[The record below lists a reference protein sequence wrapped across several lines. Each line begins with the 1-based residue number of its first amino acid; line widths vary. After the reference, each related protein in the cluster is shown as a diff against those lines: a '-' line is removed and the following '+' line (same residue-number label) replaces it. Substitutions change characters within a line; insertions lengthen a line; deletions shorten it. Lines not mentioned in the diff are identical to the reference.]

1 MGMQEKE
8 IDFPRVEDDLHH
20 IFSSERLD
28 KSLSKLM
35 TQTFENNTLR
45 K

>member
-1 MGMQEKE
+1 MGRQEKE
-8 IDFPRVEDDLHH
+8 ADFPRVGDDLHH

-28 KSLSKLM
+28 KSLSK
-35 TQTFENNTLR
+35 QTFENNTLR